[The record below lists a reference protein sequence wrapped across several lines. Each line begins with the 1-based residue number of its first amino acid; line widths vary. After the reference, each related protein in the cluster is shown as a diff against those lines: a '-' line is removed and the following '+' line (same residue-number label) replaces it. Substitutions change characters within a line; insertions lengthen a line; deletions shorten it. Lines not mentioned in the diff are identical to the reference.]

1 MTMTIDEAQI
11 FLCEQHLLRKIWGL
25 EEEYEN
31 TKGYKRIAL
40 AKEIKRLRSSYDL
53 RRSHNKNTR

>member
-1 MTMTIDEAQI
+1 MTIDEAQI

-31 TKGYKRIAL
+31 TKGYRRIAL
-40 AKEIKRLRSSYDL
+40 AKEIKKLRSKYDL
-53 RRSHNKNTR
+53 RGSNY